1 MKTYH
6 LRGSLIVA
14 AALTAASLWSSPLH
28 LTSLPYSNSY
38 GWSLESSTWDNKV
51 VIHPEAFTFDLK
63 NYSYKL
69 KVNTSC
75 SVQIGRAQWDSS
87 NTTESNFVNMG
98 NGGGGDFYVDIT
110 SSLANIIKAEKEED
124 RYCIQFNNDS
134 GKLFSIELIA
144 TEKDPGD
151 VNIDFTKGLHTDG
164 TRILDGNG
172 NEFVMR
178 GLNGAWANL
187 DEDFAKSASAWGC
200 NAVRLNISN
209 GNPADNWMG
218 YTMSSGQLEGII
230 EYCEKYKMIAVP
242 CPQNGTCMDD
252 PAVLQYSV
260 NFWKGMKDVL
270 NRHVGSTI
278 LNITN
283 EWYRGGDEY
292 NGWDCVTTPRPQSEI
307 DEAAKYWSEHYVSA
321 VRELREAGIK
331 SLILIDVAGCGQG
344 APVLNASYMAADGS
358 IRYYAQDIIDA
369 DAEASGG
376 KANVAFSI
384 HMYQISGRNGET
396 VRRNIDY
403 CLDRNVPCVLGEF
416 AFEHKRNVTPWSG
429 GGPVAWIDIQE
440 YAREKN
446 VSWLAWSWHGN
457 GGGAETCDMFD
468 GNGGLEENGKC
479 MIYGPHGI
487 KMDSTPA
494 TIFQSNPGGPGL
506 SYQYPVAAL
515 SDDEIYTNSR
525 GHGDTG
531 GDSGITE
538 GESTDILDNAAE
550 TKTNDSSWNLYYTVD
565 SSFFKDMDANGWLRI
580 RIGDG
585 GQTAVYINTG
595 TDHNKRGSDHLIGD
609 SHDSGQYYFT
619 DVSGTL
625 DSKVSLSDFL
635 AKLKQYGL
643 RIDCNGNS
651 LLRLEYIAPVY
662 PEKPEPGEEDL
673 AEIQVSWKCN
683 RTIDSDNLSEY
694 YIPASRF
701 AGMTT
706 DHSLFIECQPEE
718 SAQSSRRRAAAEP
731 VIKLYTRPDS
741 GTTILSMVDLTELNM
756 PAGMLASNPGYN
768 LAVDSDVLN
777 RLQADGLYIG
787 GSGYKLMNVKAVPH
801 GIYTEVEEIEE
812 PVSTLPDAIFTIN
825 GIRVEEMVP
834 GNLYIVVRNGKPEKV
849 LFKKN

>member
-28 LTSLPYSNSY
+28 LTSLPYSNSD

-124 RYCIQFNNDS
+124 RYCIQFNNGS
-134 GKLFSIELIA
+134 GKLYSIELIA

-151 VNIDFTKGLHTDG
+151 VNIDFTKGLDTDG

-218 YTMSSGQLEGII
+218 YTMSSGQLDGII

-331 SLILIDVAGCGQG
+331 SLILIDVAECGQG

-384 HMYQISGRNGET
+384 HMYQISGRNGKT

-416 AFEHKRNVTPWSG
+416 AFEH
-429 GGPVAWIDIQE
+429 
-440 YAREKN
+440 
-446 VSWLAWSWHGN
+446 
-457 GGGAETCDMFD
+457 
-468 GNGGLEENGKC
+468 
-479 MIYGPHGI
+479 
-487 KMDSTPA
+487 
-494 TIFQSNPGGPGL
+494 
-506 SYQYPVAAL
+506 
-515 SDDEIYTNSR
+515 
-525 GHGDTG
+525 
-531 GDSGITE
+531 
-538 GESTDILDNAAE
+538 
-550 TKTNDSSWNLYYTVD
+550 
-565 SSFFKDMDANGWLRI
+565 
-580 RIGDG
+580 
-585 GQTAVYINTG
+585 
-595 TDHNKRGSDHLIGD
+595 
-609 SHDSGQYYFT
+609 
-619 DVSGTL
+619 
-625 DSKVSLSDFL
+625 
-635 AKLKQYGL
+635 
-643 RIDCNGNS
+643 
-651 LLRLEYIAPVY
+651 
-662 PEKPEPGEEDL
+662 
-673 AEIQVSWKCN
+673 
-683 RTIDSDNLSEY
+683 

-741 GTTILSMVDLTELNM
+741 GTTTLSMVDPTELNM

-825 GIRVEEMVP
+825 GIRVEEMVS

>member
-28 LTSLPYSNSY
+28 LTSLPYSNSD

-124 RYCIQFNNDS
+124 RYCIQFNNGS
-134 GKLFSIELIA
+134 GKL
-144 TEKDPGD
+144 
-151 VNIDFTKGLHTDG
+151 
-164 TRILDGNG
+164 
-172 NEFVMR
+172 
-178 GLNGAWANL
+178 
-187 DEDFAKSASAWGC
+187 
-200 NAVRLNISN
+200 
-209 GNPADNWMG
+209 
-218 YTMSSGQLEGII
+218 YSS
-230 EYCEKYKMIAVP
+230 EKYKMIAVP

-457 GGGAETCDMFD
+457 GGGAD
-468 GNGGLEENGKC
+468 
-479 MIYGPHGI
+479 
-487 KMDSTPA
+487 
-494 TIFQSNPGGPGL
+494 
-506 SYQYPVAAL
+506 
-515 SDDEIYTNSR
+515 
-525 GHGDTG
+525 
-531 GDSGITE
+531 ITE

-580 RIGDG
+580 RIGDC

-651 LLRLEYIAPVY
+651 LLGLEYIAPVY

-683 RTIDSDNLSEY
+683 RTIDSDYLSEY

-731 VIKLYTRPDS
+731 VIKFYTRPDS
-741 GTTILSMVDLTELNM
+741 GTTTLSMVDPTELNM
-756 PAGMLASNPGYN
+756 RPECSLRIP
-768 LAVDSDVLN
+768 DII
-777 RLQADGLYIG
+777 LQ
-787 GSGYKLMNVKAVPH
+787 
-801 GIYTEVEEIEE
+801 
-812 PVSTLPDAIFTIN
+812 
-825 GIRVEEMVP
+825 
-834 GNLYIVVRNGKPEKV
+834 
-849 LFKKN
+849 

>member
-14 AALTAASLWSSPLH
+14 APLTAASLWSSPLH
-28 LTSLPYSNSY
+28 LTSLPYSNSD

-124 RYCIQFNNDS
+124 RYCIQFNNGS
-134 GKLFSIELIA
+134 GKLYSIELIA

-209 GNPADNWMG
+209 GNPVDNWMG

-252 PAVLQYSV
+252 AAVLQYSV

-283 EWYRGGDEY
+283 ELYRGGDEY

-344 APVLNASYMAADGS
+344 APLLNASYMAADGS

-429 GGPVAWIDIQE
+429 GGPVA
-440 YAREKN
+440 
-446 VSWLAWSWHGN
+446 
-457 GGGAETCDMFD
+457 
-468 GNGGLEENGKC
+468 
-479 MIYGPHGI
+479 YG
-487 KMDSTPA
+487 S
-494 TIFQSNPGGPGL
+494 IFRSMR
-506 SYQYPVAAL
+506 V
-515 SDDEIYTNSR
+515 
-525 GHGDTG
+525 
-531 GDSGITE
+531 
-538 GESTDILDNAAE
+538 
-550 TKTNDSSWNLYYTVD
+550 
-565 SSFFKDMDANGWLRI
+565 
-580 RIGDG
+580 
-585 GQTAVYINTG
+585 
-595 TDHNKRGSDHLIGD
+595 
-609 SHDSGQYYFT
+609 
-619 DVSGTL
+619 
-625 DSKVSLSDFL
+625 
-635 AKLKQYGL
+635 
-643 RIDCNGNS
+643 
-651 LLRLEYIAPVY
+651 
-662 PEKPEPGEEDL
+662 
-673 AEIQVSWKCN
+673 
-683 RTIDSDNLSEY
+683 
-694 YIPASRF
+694 
-701 AGMTT
+701 
-706 DHSLFIECQPEE
+706 
-718 SAQSSRRRAAAEP
+718 RR
-731 VIKLYTRPDS
+731 
-741 GTTILSMVDLTELNM
+741 M
-756 PAGMLASNPGYN
+756 
-768 LAVDSDVLN
+768 
-777 RLQADGLYIG
+777 
-787 GSGYKLMNVKAVPH
+787 
-801 GIYTEVEEIEE
+801 
-812 PVSTLPDAIFTIN
+812 
-825 GIRVEEMVP
+825 
-834 GNLYIVVRNGKPEKV
+834 
-849 LFKKN
+849 

>member
-28 LTSLPYSNSY
+28 LTSLPYSNSD

-124 RYCIQFNNDS
+124 RYCIQFNNGS
-134 GKLFSIELIA
+134 GKLYSIELIA

-218 YTMSSGQLEGII
+218 YTMSSGQLDGII
-230 EYCEKYKMIAVP
+230 EYCEK
-242 CPQNGTCMDD
+242 
-252 PAVLQYSV
+252 
-260 NFWKGMKDVL
+260 
-270 NRHVGSTI
+270 
-278 LNITN
+278 
-283 EWYRGGDEY
+283 
-292 NGWDCVTTPRPQSEI
+292 
-307 DEAAKYWSEHYVSA
+307 
-321 VRELREAGIK
+321 
-331 SLILIDVAGCGQG
+331 
-344 APVLNASYMAADGS
+344 
-358 IRYYAQDIIDA
+358 
-369 DAEASGG
+369 
-376 KANVAFSI
+376 
-384 HMYQISGRNGET
+384 
-396 VRRNIDY
+396 
-403 CLDRNVPCVLGEF
+403 
-416 AFEHKRNVTPWSG
+416 
-429 GGPVAWIDIQE
+429 
-440 YAREKN
+440 
-446 VSWLAWSWHGN
+446 
-457 GGGAETCDMFD
+457 
-468 GNGGLEENGKC
+468 
-479 MIYGPHGI
+479 
-487 KMDSTPA
+487 
-494 TIFQSNPGGPGL
+494 
-506 SYQYPVAAL
+506 
-515 SDDEIYTNSR
+515 
-525 GHGDTG
+525 
-531 GDSGITE
+531 
-538 GESTDILDNAAE
+538 
-550 TKTNDSSWNLYYTVD
+550 
-565 SSFFKDMDANGWLRI
+565 FKDMDANGWLRI
-580 RIGDG
+580 RIGDC

-651 LLRLEYIAPVY
+651 LLGLEYIAPVY

-718 SAQSSRRRAAAEP
+718 SAQSSRRRAAAEH

-741 GTTILSMVDLTELNM
+741 GTTILSMVDPTELNM